1 MAETLANDEQRA
13 GERAGVIAWHWER
26 AGRPVEAARW
36 NFEAGT
42 WALRSDL
49 GEAQRRW
56 RAAIDLL
63 DGAPVTDESLN
74 VGSWAR
80 AKLCQ
85 FGARTGL
92 APEEAERLYT
102 EARARAEQLGDPKLL
117 ALVVAVSGSNKL
129 WTGDLRGG
137 LDRFVEGAQIAAQTG
152 DRDLQ
157 AACWL
162 GPPQPLVHLGPLAEG
177 LAWIERDL
185 AVCADDP
192 DRGVEYA
199 GYSPLTKT
207 LDSRARLL
215 LLAGRLPEAARD
227 IDRALALGRRRAEPD
242 PLCWA
247 LTLAGRL
254 AWLTGEGDGLAAAA
268 EAVRISEETGNIAGL
283 VLGLE
288 SLALSE
294 LAAGRPSLAVAAC
307 ERALREMR
315 EHRTGLFEEGPVLA
329 HLARARL
336 AAGDPAGGS
345 TRPPTP

>member
-1 MAETLANDEQRA
+1 M
-13 GERAGVIAWHWER
+13 
-26 AGRPVEAARW
+26 
-36 NFEAGT
+36 
-42 WALRSDL
+42 
-49 GEAQRRW
+49 
-56 RAAIDLL
+56 
-63 DGAPVTDESLN
+63 
-74 VGSWAR
+74 
-80 AKLCQ
+80 
-85 FGARTGL
+85 

-102 EARARAEQLGDPKLL
+102 EGRARAEQLGDPKLL
-117 ALVVAVSGSNKL
+117 VLVVATSGSNKF

-137 LDRFVEGAQIAAQTG
+137 LDRFVEGAQIADQTG

-227 IDRALALGRRRAEPD
+227 VERAVALGRLRAEPD

-254 AWLTGEGDGLAAAA
+254 AWLSGEGDGLAAAA
-268 EAVRISEETGNIAGL
+268 EAVRIGEETGNIVGL

-288 SLALSE
+288 SVALSE

-336 AAGDPAGGS
+336 ADRRPGRRGRRGHRRRDRG
-345 TRPPTP
+345 RPPASQSGGVSRPAHTGPDTASDGRRRQRHLRRS

>member
-1 MAETLANDEQRA
+1 MAETLAKDEQRA

-63 DGAPVTDESLN
+63 DGAPETDESLN
-74 VGSWAR
+74 VGIWAR

-92 APEEAERLYT
+92 APDEAERLYT
-102 EARARAEQLGDPKLL
+102 EARGRAEQLGDPKLL

-137 LDRFVEGAQIAAQTG
+137 LDRFLEGAQIADQTG

-157 AACWL
+157 AAAWL

-177 LAWIERDL
+177 LAWVERHL

-192 DRGVEYA
+192 DRGVEH
-199 GYSPLTKT
+199 
-207 LDSRARLL
+207 AR
-215 LLAGRLPEAARD
+215 
-227 IDRALALGRRRAEPD
+227 I
-242 PLCWA
+242 
-247 LTLAGRL
+247 
-254 AWLTGEGDGLAAAA
+254 
-268 EAVRISEETGNIAGL
+268 
-283 VLGLE
+283 
-288 SLALSE
+288 
-294 LAAGRPSLAVAAC
+294 
-307 ERALREMR
+307 
-315 EHRTGLFEEGPVLA
+315 
-329 HLARARL
+329 
-336 AAGDPAGGS
+336 
-345 TRPPTP
+345 